1 MTTYNDEENLEK
13 DEVVPAS
20 GHKRISLHVLRQEM
34 KRWESIKATPL
45 QNYALVQVYLGL
57 TEYLTPDG
65 IYLMSQ
71 LTPLS
76 RKLGFRQ
83 PQILLTLLCRSR
95 SFTFICSSDL
105 TSCYGFYSA
114 ATLKGKTL
122 THFELQQPELCQIA
136 VNPRLTA
143 FYNTLRQAEADT
155 ECCETSE
162 DKSLC
167 SNEVTPQNG
176 IKKSKKT
183 AQKVFNKISEFC
195 SIYTNYILVN
205 NIYIY
210 HSVSNNPPTEE
221 ARNAQ
226 WMKTVHS
233 VASAASPAPA
243 EKPTYGTA
251 SDYFHEMNQSEARRS
266 LFFQPQRA
274 AISQRYHLSLDES
287 RFVLIHIVNDYLI
300 PQFNQQ
306 SRFLTTPPA
315 GRDKWLRNIARSKY
329 YLYELDHAYENAKSE
344 IQAFRR
350 QQAQQQCDELR
361 SNHPLSPHEWTSPKS
376 GKRLYQDPVCGVIEL
391 PEEAAPRPTATARWN
406 RFTRQWTES
415 TN

>member
-1 MTTYNDEENLEK
+1 
-13 DEVVPAS
+13 
-20 GHKRISLHVLRQEM
+20 
-34 KRWESIKATPL
+34 
-45 QNYALVQVYLGL
+45 
-57 TEYLTPDG
+57 
-65 IYLMSQ
+65 
-71 LTPLS
+71 
-76 RKLGFRQ
+76 
-83 PQILLTLLCRSR
+83 
-95 SFTFICSSDL
+95 
-105 TSCYGFYSA
+105 
-114 ATLKGKTL
+114 
-122 THFELQQPELCQIA
+122 
-136 VNPRLTA
+136 
-143 FYNTLRQAEADT
+143 
-155 ECCETSE
+155 
-162 DKSLC
+162 
-167 SNEVTPQNG
+167 
-176 IKKSKKT
+176 
-183 AQKVFNKISEFC
+183 
-195 SIYTNYILVN
+195 
-205 NIYIY
+205 
-210 HSVSNNPPTEE
+210 
-221 ARNAQ
+221 
-226 WMKTVHS
+226 MKTVHS

-306 SRFLTTPPA
+306 SRFLSTPPA

>member
-1 MTTYNDEENLEK
+1 MTTYNDEENLGK
-13 DEVVPAS
+13 NEVVPAS

-122 THFELQQPELCQIA
+122 THFELQQSELCQIA

-143 FYNTLRQAEADT
+143 FYNTLRQADADT

-226 WMKTVHS
+226 WSHLT
-233 VASAASPAPA
+233 
-243 EKPTYGTA
+243 
-251 SDYFHEMNQSEARRS
+251 
-266 LFFQPQRA
+266 FF
-274 AISQRYHLSLDES
+274 
-287 RFVLIHIVNDYLI
+287 
-300 PQFNQQ
+300 
-306 SRFLTTPPA
+306 
-315 GRDKWLRNIARSKY
+315 
-329 YLYELDHAYENAKSE
+329 
-344 IQAFRR
+344 
-350 QQAQQQCDELR
+350 
-361 SNHPLSPHEWTSPKS
+361 
-376 GKRLYQDPVCGVIEL
+376 
-391 PEEAAPRPTATARWN
+391 PR
-406 RFTRQWTES
+406 
-415 TN
+415 